1 MHSYQILL
9 LVLYGLSICSIVLL
23 LLTTHVYKVKWHPV
37 VNVILWMSVPSA
49 IAALLHYPLD
59 GVLRERLPIIPG
71 ERPVGQQHTALAYF
85 CAVDAILLY
94 IFSAISSGLAVSF
107 TLVRTSAYQASLVLM
122 EHLPFQSLFAVVVKS
137 KHPGISSSPRTW
149 RSFRWLWDPSTTTL
163 CVVPFI
169 WSLPLIGVGIETIV
183 RTSRGHIPS
192 IYYSNTYCNIDDV
205 TYQLI
210 SGIILGSPL
219 IVAAALIFAI
229 VGTLTHMAIK
239 NRGRASQSVNV
250 PLALRFSAIV
260 VQIFITAILLLCEIS
275 LEDYQLRGVFDLHIY
290 WTSVTPLFFFFIFGT
305 QRDLMAIWKYW
316 AYRLAGKQPRYTP
329 RSSNEGQTL
338 SNTSAPA
345 TVNINDPNFIHKLG
359 EGAQDVYKGDRKVHS
374 PSSSAGGRTSGS
386 IADALGPLGMKHST
400 DPSDLSSHFDR
411 DVEAAIPEAIS
422 ERSHP
427 AHTLES
433 PKAPSSVLSPHQT
446 QFYSAPSVLSSQG
459 LVSSHGHSGTR
470 GLLTSR
476 GDLPPS
482 EPPFIVVTDGFGA
495 VFGAQVPPN
504 EHSGLMGRPIMTR
517 AERERWLATDER
529 QQRPRAEFGRERR
542 KSVGLPPPP
551 RSPRQSNARPSSAGG
566 ATALESKP
574 NQRRG
579 AGLGSGTSQPW
590 NWDSPFHF
598 GPNTTVQG
606 GRNQP
611 SSEGSGSASRHDS
624 DLGIEME
631 EKVKTPS
638 NGSFERGHVRHESQE
653 ESLRTSWVSKNSRV
667 SVASDRTFG

>member
-1 MHSYQILL
+1 MHSYHILVV
-9 LVLYGLSICSIVLL
+9 VLYALSICSIVLL

-37 VNVILWMSVPSA
+37 VNVILWMSIPSA

-59 GVLRERLPIIPG
+59 DALRERLPIIPA
-71 ERPVGQQHTALAYF
+71 ERPLEQQHTALAYF
-85 CAVDAILLY
+85 CAVDAIL
-94 IFSAISSGLAVSF
+94 
-107 TLVRTSAYQASLVLM
+107 
-122 EHLPFQSLFAVVVKS
+122 
-137 KHPGISSSPRTW
+137 
-149 RSFRWLWDPSTTTL
+149 WLWDPSTTTL

-169 WSLPLIGVGIETIV
+169 WSLPLIGAGIETILMFLWD
-183 RTSRGHIPS
+183 R
-192 IYYSNTYCNIDDV
+192 SNIDPGSFLQTYCNIDDIP
-205 TYQLI
+205 YQLI
-210 SGIILGSPL
+210 
-219 IVAAALIFAI
+219 ATALIFAI
-229 VGTLTHMAIK
+229 IGTLAHMAIK
-239 NRGRASQSVNV
+239 NRGRASQSVNI
-250 PLALRFSAIV
+250 PLALRFAAIV
-260 VQIFITAILLLCEIS
+260 IQIFITAILLLCEIS
-275 LEDYQLRGVFDLHIY
+275 LKDEKLRGVFDLHIY

-316 AYRLAGKQPRYTP
+316 AYHLAGKQPRYTP
-329 RSSNEGQTL
+329 RSSNE
-338 SNTSAPA
+338 
-345 TVNINDPNFIHKLG
+345 
-359 EGAQDVYKGDRKVHS
+359 EGVQDMRKGDRKVHR

-400 DPSDLSSHFDR
+400 DPSDLSGHFDR
-411 DVEAAIPEAIS
+411 DVETAIPEAIP
-422 ERSHP
+422 ERVHP
-427 AHTLES
+427 VHTLQGPKVPS
-433 PKAPSSVLSPHQT
+433 PTMSPHQT

-470 GLLTSR
+470 GLLTSQSN
-476 GDLPPS
+476 LPRS

-504 EHSGLMGRPIMTR
+504 EHSGLMGRPIMSR
-517 AERERWLATDER
+517 EERERWLATDAR

-566 ATALESKP
+566 VTALEP

-598 GPNTTVQG
+598 GPSTAVQG
-606 GRNQP
+606 GRNQQ

-653 ESLRTSWVSKNSRV
+653 ESLRTSWVSKGSRV

>member
-1 MHSYQILL
+1 MHSYHILVV
-9 LVLYGLSICSIVLL
+9 VLYALSICSIVLL

-37 VNVILWMSVPSA
+37 VNVILWMSIPSA

-59 GVLRERLPIIPG
+59 DALRERLPIIPA
-71 ERPVGQQHTALAYF
+71 ERPLEQQHTALAYF

-94 IFSAISSGLAVSF
+94 IFSAISSGLTVSF
-107 TLVRTSAYQASLVLM
+107 TL
-122 EHLPFQSLFAVVVKS
+122 SLFAVVVKS
-137 KHPGISSSPRTW
+137 KHPGISSSPKTW

-169 WSLPLIGVGIETIV
+169 WSLPLIGAGIETIV
-183 RTSRGHIPS
+183 RTSRNHFPS
-192 IYYSNTYCNIDDV
+192 IYYSNTYCNIDDIP
-205 TYQLI
+205 YQLI
-210 SGIILGSPL
+210 SGIILGLPL
-219 IVAAALIFAI
+219 IVATALIFAI
-229 VGTLTHMAIK
+229 IGTLAHMAIK
-239 NRGRASQSVNV
+239 NRGRASQSVNI
-250 PLALRFSAIV
+250 PLALRFAAIV
-260 VQIFITAILLLCEIS
+260 IQIFITAILLLCEIS
-275 LEDYQLRGVFDLHIY
+275 LKDEKLRGVFDLHIY

-338 SNTSAPA
+338 SNSSAPA
-345 TVNINDPNFIHKLG
+345 TINTNDPYFIPKLE
-359 EGAQDVYKGDRKVHS
+359 EGVQDMRKGDRKVHR

-400 DPSDLSSHFDR
+400 DPSDLSGHFDR
-411 DVEAAIPEAIS
+411 DVETAIPQAIPE
-422 ERSHP
+422 RVHP
-427 AHTLES
+427 VHTLQGPKVPS
-433 PKAPSSVLSPHQT
+433 PTMSPHQT

-470 GLLTSR
+470 GLLTSQSN
-476 GDLPPS
+476 LPRS

-504 EHSGLMGRPIMTR
+504 EHSGLMGRPIMSR
-517 AERERWLATDER
+517 EERERWLATDAR

-566 ATALESKP
+566 VTALEP

-598 GPNTTVQG
+598 GPSTAVQG
-606 GRNQP
+606 GRNQQ

-653 ESLRTSWVSKNSRV
+653 ESLRTSWVSKGSRV